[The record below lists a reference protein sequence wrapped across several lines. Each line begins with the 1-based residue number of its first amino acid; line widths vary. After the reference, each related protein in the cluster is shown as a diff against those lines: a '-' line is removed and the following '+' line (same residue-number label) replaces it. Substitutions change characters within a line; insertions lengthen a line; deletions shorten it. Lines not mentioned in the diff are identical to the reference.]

1 MASLKIRVVNALTL
15 GGAIGLLFM
24 CQSTT
29 VHASSL
35 VFQGQNVGLFPNANP
50 NSVSVLM
57 NSVSKKKATA
67 STKAEGSTGLNP
79 ATMIQNAL
87 VSQISTA
94 IYKQIF
100 NVDGP
105 STGFYD
111 LGGGNTI
118 SYQQNTVDQTVTITI
133 VSSTSG
139 TTTVVVPLGI

>member
-1 MASLKIRVVNALTL
+1 MVLLKKLSAHTL
-15 GGAIGLLFM
+15 RQLGVIGLAFI
-24 CQSTT
+24 CHSATAQ
-29 VHASSL
+29 ASSL

-67 STKAEGSTGLNP
+67 STTAAGSAGLNP
-79 ATMIQNAL
+79 ASMIQNAL

-100 NVDGP
+100 DVNGP
-105 STGFYD
+105 GSGFYD

-118 SYQQNTVDQTVTITI
+118 SYEQNTTDQTVTITI
-133 VSSTSG
+133 VSATTG
-139 TTTVVVPLGI
+139 TTTVIVPLGI